1 MLAIEFMVLSKLINL
16 NLNLKILINFTI
28 IVILSLIISF
38 ILFVWYPFVLYS
50 FLYSFLILYFVFFIT
65 YLINKIVKNKI
76 SILNSLILFA
86 LRITIFVI
94 FFFVAIYF
102 INFSILDI
110 KGVELLMKPINIFI
124 YLLSYS
130 FYYLAILLVPIYEWI
145 IFSFI
150 KRKNYKNIR
159 KDKLKNESI

>member
-38 ILFVWYPFVLYS
+38 ILFTWYPFVLYS

-86 LRITIFVI
+86 FRITIFVI

-110 KGVELLMKPINIFI
+110 KGVKLLMKPINIFI
-124 YLLSYS
+124 YLLAYS

>member
-1 MLAIEFMVLSKLINL
+1 MLAIESMVLSKLINL
-16 NLNLKILINFTI
+16 NFNLKILINFTI
-28 IVILSLIISF
+28 IVILSLIVSF
-38 ILFVWYPFVLYS
+38 ILFAWYPFVLYS
-50 FLYSFLILYFVFFIT
+50 FLYSFLILYFVLFLT
-65 YLINKIVKNKI
+65 YLINKILKNKI

-86 LRITIFVI
+86 LRIAIFVI
-94 FFFVAIYF
+94 FFFVAIYL
-102 INFSILDI
+102 INFTILDT

-145 IFSFI
+145 IFSFL

>member
-28 IVILSLIISF
+28 IVILSLIVSF
-38 ILFVWYPFVLYS
+38 ILFIWYPFVLYS

-65 YLINKIVKNKI
+65 YLINKTVKNKI

-86 LRITIFVI
+86 LRITIFVM